1 MRRRKKSNQAKIPSY
16 PSGHSTQG
24 YGRKKEGFNQVIEW
38 LTRFDEDKLQELI
51 EEQVSLRAFF
61 E

>member
-1 MRRRKKSNQAKIPSY
+1 MVE
-16 PSGHSTQG
+16 
-24 YGRKKEGFNQVIEW
+24 KKEGFNQVIEW

-51 EEQVSLRAFF
+51 EEQVNMRAFF